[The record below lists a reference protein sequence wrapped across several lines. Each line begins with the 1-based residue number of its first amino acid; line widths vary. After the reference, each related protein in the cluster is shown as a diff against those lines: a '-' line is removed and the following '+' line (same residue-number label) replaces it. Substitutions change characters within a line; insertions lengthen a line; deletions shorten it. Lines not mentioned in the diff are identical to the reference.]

1 VRGLEAMTTDL
12 RERLADM
19 TARRD
24 SWRQQV
30 EAVNRQIADQRDAGR
45 AADNA
50 VSGGA
55 RKTGASTG
63 HSRATR
69 DHLALRNHVRGGREG
84 AGTAPCAN
92 KNLRPAP
99 PPSLTHIVSRSEMSC
114 RIHIE
119 PSSTGSAAVRGPFR
133 RACSRLD

>member
-1 VRGLEAMTTDL
+1 MTTDL

-63 HSRATR
+63 HSRAT
-69 DHLALRNHVRGGREG
+69 DHLPATVHLGRRPARTRNGHTAPPSTSSKAAGGPGYPSAKDVKLRVEVRACRRVLAHSQRGG
-84 AGTAPCAN
+84 
-92 KNLRPAP
+92 
-99 PPSLTHIVSRSEMSC
+99 
-114 RIHIE
+114 
-119 PSSTGSAAVRGPFR
+119 
-133 RACSRLD
+133 